1 MKLQCASF
9 RCYLSRHGLV
19 DLYLFGV
26 ISVLK
31 VNKSKAPGSARLLV
45 IYDRDVYQG
54 AVFREDI
61 PQVPLRGVQAQ
72 AKNSEAKVWI
82 RICL

>member
-1 MKLQCASF
+1 MRLFGVIC
-9 RCYLSRHGLV
+9 HV
-19 DLYLFGV
+19 MDLYLFGV

-31 VNKSKAPGSARLLV
+31 VNKRKAPGAPRLLV
-45 IYDRDVYQG
+45 IYDRDVCQR
-54 AVFREDI
+54 AIFREDV

-72 AKNSEAKVWI
+72 AKNSKANVWI